1 MAALHVLSW
10 LAQSLATGSPAA
22 GIVTRRAK
30 TEGLGCAA
38 LEPGSCAAGS
48 RPTSEPEA
56 TAQAAAA
63 AAAAAARK
71 AANEPAWL
79 SIADFLARQNL
90 RMVLAARAAQRAEGA
105 PLAGEG
111 AAREARASALPDGK
125 HGDNHPATV
134 TTSNAQ
140 ELRP

>member
-1 MAALHVLSW
+1 MAALHILSW
-10 LAQSLATGSPAA
+10 LAHSLPPGSPAA

-30 TEGLGCAA
+30 TAGLGCEA
-38 LEPGSCAAGS
+38 LEPGFCVAES
-48 RPTSEPEA
+48 RPSPE
-56 TAQAAAA
+56 TDTEAQA

-111 AAREARASALPDGK
+111 AARGARASALPDGN
-125 HGDNHPATV
+125 HGDNRPATV

-140 ELRP
+140 ELRS